1 MDKDYIY
8 ESLDAKDLKR
18 ENNGNF
24 AACESL
30 WQPCSAD
37 GVKQIVSRIQDFCE
51 FDADF
56 LAKNKNYDGI
66 PYSTEDY
73 KWENV
78 VKRLDAG
85 KVVDGLITYVRKII
99 PDAPKCPTCGCS
111 ILDGGYHN
119 LFSKKL
125 FCSSCGARLAKE
137 LSSADGKT
145 RIYVNSI
152 HVTYVN
158 KALYAYFLR
167 ETGLTDFPGWVRE
180 LADADFGI
188 YLCDE
193 ETSSRRLFPRLFT
206 TLSVNGFSIACVLNS
221 ICEFYE
227 KTLKYPSWI
236 FEGLVLYRRR
246 CIPRWQSG
254 LHQRPAR
261 CMCVNAERALF
272 VAWYSQMHDELFLRS
287 RQHNGSHFLC
297 FGSDVVSLSVRQIH
311 DRLDLVGECMRIVL
325 DLNRRIEACVVRVH
339 FVRKDFC
346 VDAAPRR
353 QREPG
358 DDEK

>member
-30 WQPCSAD
+30 WQPCPAD

-85 KVVDGLITYVRKII
+85 KVVDGLITYVRKIM

-119 LFSKKL
+119 PFSKKL

-180 LADADFGI
+180 LTDADFGI

-193 ETSSRRLFPRLFT
+193 ESVDQLKKAVSEALYDSIREWLQYRMRL
-206 TLSVNGFSIACVLNS
+206 
-221 ICEFYE
+221 
-227 KTLKYPSWI
+227 
-236 FEGLVLYRRR
+236 
-246 CIPRWQSG
+246 
-254 LHQRPAR
+254 
-261 CMCVNAERALF
+261 
-272 VAWYSQMHDELFLRS
+272 EL
-287 RQHNGSHFLC
+287 
-297 FGSDVVSLSVRQIH
+297 D
-311 DRLDLVGECMRIVL
+311 M
-325 DLNRRIEACVVRVH
+325 
-339 FVRKDFC
+339 
-346 VDAAPRR
+346 
-353 QREPG
+353 
-358 DDEK
+358 